1 MARNFFDLR
10 RSMKFT
16 IERSRWR
23 NSHHGKGQT
32 KLLNKEGYQCCL
44 GFCALQFGTPK
55 HRILNLGS
63 PDSVRKAD
71 KTFDLDNI
79 LVTGPN
85 GGIFGNG
92 NSVLSVRA
100 IRINDNNQYD
110 LQLKESMLESLFKEF
125 GHEVEFVGDYEVDS

>member
-1 MARNFFDLR
+1 MR
-10 RSMKFT
+10 FT

-44 GFCALQFGTPK
+44 GFCALQLGTPI
-55 HRILNLGS
+55 HRLLNFGS
-63 PDSVRKAD
+63 PDSVRKID
-71 KTFDLDNI
+71 KAFDLDGI
-79 LVTGPN
+79 LVTSPN

-100 IRINDNNQYD
+100 IRINDNFGID
-110 LQLKESMLESLFKEF
+110 LEEKETMLIDLFKEF
-125 GHEVEFVGDYEVDS
+125 GHELEFVGDYEVDT

>member
-1 MARNFFDLR
+1 
-10 RSMKFT
+10 MKFT

-44 GFCALQFGTPK
+44 GFCALQLGTLK
-55 HRILNLGS
+55 HRILNMGS
-63 PDSVRKAD
+63 PDSVRKAN

-79 LVTGPN
+79 LVTSPN

-92 NSVLSVRA
+92 NSILSIRA
-100 IRINDNNQYD
+100 IRINDNFGFD
-110 LQLKESMLESLFKEF
+110 LEEKETLLINLFKEF
-125 GHEVEFVGDYEVDS
+125 GHELEFVGDYEVDATHSG